1 MKIDCDYILMDI
13 EGTTSSISFVKDV
26 LFPYFLSNIDD
37 INKLS
42 NIKEVKYA
50 FGQVLRVVKREEN
63 RDITTSEEVILQ
75 LKKWCEQDLKITPL
89 KTLQGILWQKGY
101 QNGELLGHV
110 YDDVPFMLENWNL
123 LGKKMGVFSSGSV
136 NAQKLLFSYSDK
148 GDISSYF
155 SHYFDTNIG
164 LKIDFNTY
172 SRIANEIELPVH
184 RILFL
189 SDVKDELAAAD
200 RIGMKTLQINRDEYE
215 NVELWDYF
223 VSDFSKI
230 QLH

>member
-1 MKIDCDYILMDI
+1 MDI

-50 FGQVLRVVKREEN
+50 FGQVLRLVKQDEN
-63 RDITTSEEVILQ
+63 RDITTSEEVIFQ
-75 LKKWCEQDLKITPL
+75 LKKWCQQDLKITPL

-110 YDDVPFMLENWNL
+110 YDDVPVMLENWNF
-123 LGKKMGVFSSGSV
+123 LGKKMGIFSSGSV
-136 NAQKLLFSYSDK
+136 NAQKLLFSHSVK
-148 GDISSYF
+148 GNLSTYF
-155 SHYFDTNIG
+155 SNYFDTNIG
-164 LKIDFNTY
+164 SKRDSDTY
-172 SRIANEIELPVH
+172 SLITKKLALPQN

-189 SDVKDELAAAD
+189 SDVIEELAAAEKA
-200 RIGMKTLQINRDEYE
+200 GMKTVQITREGNIQS
-215 NVELWDYF
+215 WKQA
-223 VSDFSKI
+223 VSNFSEI
-230 QLH
+230 VIV

>member
-26 LFPYFLSNIDD
+26 LFPYFLLNIDD

-50 FGQVLRVVKREEN
+50 FGQVLRIVKREEN
-63 RDITTSEEVILQ
+63 RDITTSEEVILE
-75 LKKWCEQDLKITPL
+75 LKKWCGQDLKITPL

-110 YDDVPFMLENWNL
+110 YDDVPEMLENWNF
-123 LGKKMGVFSSGSV
+123 LGKKMGIFSSGSV
-136 NAQKLLFSYSDK
+136 NAQKLLFSHSVK
-148 GDISSYF
+148 GNLSTYF
-155 SHYFDTNIG
+155 SNYFDTIIG
-164 LKIDFNTY
+164 SKRDSDTY
-172 SRIANEIELPVH
+172 SLITKQLALPSN

-189 SDVKDELAAAD
+189 SDVIEELAAAD
-200 RIGMKTLQINRDEYE
+200 MAGMKTIQITREGNLQA
-215 NVELWDYF
+215 WPQS
-223 VSDFSKI
+223 VSDFSEI
-230 QLH
+230 ILT

>member
-26 LFPYFLSNIDD
+26 LFPYFLLNIDD

-50 FGQVLRVVKREEN
+50 FGQVLRIVKREEN

-110 YDDVPFMLENWNL
+110 YDDVPVMLENWNF
-123 LGKKMGVFSSGSV
+123 LGKKMGIFSSGSV
-136 NAQKLLFSYSDK
+136 NAQKLLFSHSVK
-148 GDISSYF
+148 GNLSTYF
-155 SHYFDTNIG
+155 SNYFDTNIG
-164 LKIDFNTY
+164 SKRDSDTY
-172 SRIANEIELPVH
+172 SLITKQLALPSN

-189 SDVKDELAAAD
+189 SDVIEELAAAD
-200 RIGMKTLQINRDEYE
+200 MAGMKTIQITREGNLQA
-215 NVELWDYF
+215 WPQS
-223 VSDFSKI
+223 VSDFSEI
-230 QLH
+230 ILT

>member
-1 MKIDCDYILMDI
+1 VKIDCDYILMDI

-50 FGQVLRVVKREEN
+50 FGQVLRIVKRDEN

-75 LKKWCEQDLKITPL
+75 LKKWCGQDLKITPL

-110 YDDVPFMLENWNL
+110 YDDVPVMLENWNF
-123 LGKKMGVFSSGSV
+123 LGKKMGIFSSGSV
-136 NAQKLLFSYSDK
+136 NAQKLLFSHSVK
-148 GDISSYF
+148 GNLSTYF
-155 SHYFDTNIG
+155 SNYFDTNSG
-164 LKIDFNTY
+164 SKRDSDTY
-172 SRIANEIELPVH
+172 SLITKELALPSN

-189 SDVKDELAAAD
+189 SDVIEELAAAD
-200 RIGMKTLQINRDEYE
+200 MAGMKTIQITREGNLQA
-215 NVELWDYF
+215 WPQS
-223 VSDFSKI
+223 VSDFSEI
-230 QLH
+230 ILT

>member
-1 MKIDCDYILMDI
+1 VKIDCDYILMDI

-50 FGQVLRVVKREEN
+50 FGQVLRLVKQDEN
-63 RDITTSEEVILQ
+63 RDITTSEEVIFQ
-75 LKKWCEQDLKITPL
+75 LKKWCQQDLKITPL

-110 YDDVPFMLENWNL
+110 YDDVPVMLENWNL
-123 LGKKMGVFSSGSV
+123 LGKKMGIFSSGSIK
-136 NAQKLLFSYSDK
+136 AQKLLFSHSVK
-148 GDISSYF
+148 GNLSTYF
-155 SHYFDTNIG
+155 SHYFDTQTG
-164 LKIDFNTY
+164 SKRESDTY
-172 SRIANEIELPVH
+172 SLISKELTLPSK

-189 SDVKDELAAAD
+189 SDVIEELAAAD
-200 RIGMKTLQINRDEYE
+200 MAGMKTIQIEREGNLQSWK
-215 NVELWDYF
+215 LS
-223 VSDFSKI
+223 VSDFSEIILK
-230 QLH
+230 

>member
-50 FGQVLRVVKREEN
+50 FGQVLRIVKREEN
-63 RDITTSEEVILQ
+63 RDITTSEEVILE
-75 LKKWCEQDLKITPL
+75 LKKWCGQDLKITPL

-110 YDDVPFMLENWNL
+110 YDDVPEMLENWNF
-123 LGKKMGVFSSGSV
+123 LGKKMGIFSSGSV
-136 NAQKLLFSYSDK
+136 NAQKLLFSHSVK
-148 GDISSYF
+148 GNLSTYF
-155 SHYFDTNIG
+155 SNYFDTNIG
-164 LKIDFNTY
+164 SKRDSDTY
-172 SRIANEIELPVH
+172 SLITKKLALPQN

-189 SDVKDELAAAD
+189 SDVIEELAAAD
-200 RIGMKTLQINRDEYE
+200 KAGMKTIQITREGNLQA
-215 NVELWDYF
+215 WPQS
-223 VSDFSKI
+223 VSDFSEI
-230 QLH
+230 ILT

>member
-1 MKIDCDYILMDI
+1 MKIDCDYILTDI

-26 LFPYFLSNIDD
+26 LFPYFISNIDE
-37 INKLS
+37 INKLA

-50 FGQVLRVVKREEN
+50 FGQVMRIVKRDED
-63 RDITTSEEVILQ
+63 RDITTSEEVIKQ
-75 LKKWCEQDLKITPL
+75 LKKWCELDLKITPL
-89 KTLQGILWQKGY
+89 KTLQGILWEKGY

-110 YDDVPFMLENWNL
+110 YDDVPIFLNKWKLM
-123 LGKKMGVFSSGSV
+123 GKKMGVFSSGSIK
-136 NAQKLLFSYSDK
+136 AQKLLFSFSNK
-148 GDISSYF
+148 GDISAYF

-172 SRIANEIELPVH
+172 LLIAKEIDVPVE

-189 SDVKDELAAAD
+189 SDIKKELEAAD
-200 RIGMKTLQINRDEYE
+200 RIGMKTLQINRSG
-215 NVELWDYF
+215 NIELWNNS

-230 QLH
+230 LLN

>member
-50 FGQVLRVVKREEN
+50 FGQVLRIVKREEN
-63 RDITTSEEVILQ
+63 RDITTSEEVILE
-75 LKKWCEQDLKITPL
+75 LKKWCGQDLKITPL

-110 YDDVPFMLENWNL
+110 YDDVPLMLENWNF
-123 LGKKMGVFSSGSV
+123 LGKKMGIFSSGSV
-136 NAQKLLFSYSDK
+136 NAQKLLFSHSVK
-148 GDISSYF
+148 GNLSTYF
-155 SHYFDTNIG
+155 SNYFDTNIG
-164 LKIDFNTY
+164 SKRDSDTY
-172 SRIANEIELPVH
+172 SLITKQLALPSN

-189 SDVKDELAAAD
+189 SDVIEELAAAD
-200 RIGMKTLQINRDEYE
+200 MAGMKTIQITREGNLQA
-215 NVELWDYF
+215 WPQS
-223 VSDFSKI
+223 VSDFSEI
-230 QLH
+230 ILT

>member
-1 MKIDCDYILMDI
+1 MDI

-50 FGQVLRVVKREEN
+50 FGQVLRLVKQDEN

-110 YDDVPFMLENWNL
+110 YDDVPVMLENWNL
-123 LGKKMGVFSSGSV
+123 LGKKMGVFSSGSIK
-136 NAQKLLFSYSDK
+136 AQKLLFSHSVK
-148 GDISSYF
+148 GNLSTYF
-155 SHYFDTNIG
+155 SHYFDTQTG
-164 LKIDFNTY
+164 SKRESDTY
-172 SRIANEIELPVH
+172 SLISKELTLPSK

-189 SDVKDELAAAD
+189 SDVIEELAAAD
-200 RIGMKTLQINRDEYE
+200 MAGMKTIQIEREGNLQSWK
-215 NVELWDYF
+215 LS
-223 VSDFSKI
+223 VSDFSEIILK
-230 QLH
+230 

>member
-50 FGQVLRVVKREEN
+50 FGQVLRIVKREEN
-63 RDITTSEEVILQ
+63 RDITTSEEVILE
-75 LKKWCEQDLKITPL
+75 LKKWCGQDLKITPL

-110 YDDVPFMLENWNL
+110 YDDVPLMLENWNF
-123 LGKKMGVFSSGSV
+123 LGKKMGIFSSGSV
-136 NAQKLLFSYSDK
+136 NAQKLLFSHSVK
-148 GDISSYF
+148 GNLSTYF
-155 SHYFDTNIG
+155 SNYFDTNIG
-164 LKIDFNTY
+164 SKRDSDTY
-172 SRIANEIELPVH
+172 SLITKQLALPSN

-189 SDVKDELAAAD
+189 SDVIEELAAAD
-200 RIGMKTLQINRDEYE
+200 MAGMKTIQITREGNLQS
-215 NVELWDYF
+215 WPQS
-223 VSDFSKI
+223 VSDFSEI
-230 QLH
+230 ILT

>member
-26 LFPYFLSNIDD
+26 LFPYFLLNIDD

-50 FGQVLRVVKREEN
+50 FGQVLRLVKQDEN
-63 RDITTSEEVILQ
+63 RDITTSEEVILE
-75 LKKWCEQDLKITPL
+75 LKKWCVQDLKITPL

-110 YDDVPFMLENWNL
+110 YDDVPVMLENWNL
-123 LGKKMGVFSSGSV
+123 LGKKMGIFSSGSV
-136 NAQKLLFSYSDK
+136 NAQKLLFSHSVK
-148 GDISSYF
+148 GNLSTYF
-155 SHYFDTNIG
+155 SNYFDTNIG
-164 LKIDFNTY
+164 SKRDSDTY
-172 SRIANEIELPVH
+172 SLITKQLALPSN

-189 SDVKDELAAAD
+189 SDVIEELAAAD
-200 RIGMKTLQINRDEYE
+200 MAGMKTIQITREGNLQS
-215 NVELWDYF
+215 WPQS
-223 VSDFSKI
+223 VSDFSEI
-230 QLH
+230 ILT

>member
-50 FGQVLRVVKREEN
+50 FGQVLRLVKQDEN
-63 RDITTSEEVILQ
+63 RDITTSEEVIFQ
-75 LKKWCEQDLKITPL
+75 LKKWCQQDLKITPL

-110 YDDVPFMLENWNL
+110 YDDVPVMLENWNF
-123 LGKKMGVFSSGSV
+123 LGKKMGIFSSGSV
-136 NAQKLLFSYSDK
+136 NAQKLLFSHSVK
-148 GDISSYF
+148 GNLSTYF
-155 SHYFDTNIG
+155 SNYFDTNIG
-164 LKIDFNTY
+164 SKRDSDTY
-172 SRIANEIELPVH
+172 SLITKKLALPQN

-189 SDVKDELAAAD
+189 SDVIEELAAAD
-200 RIGMKTLQINRDEYE
+200 KAGMKTVQITREGNIQSWKHAAS
-215 NVELWDYF
+215 N
-223 VSDFSKI
+223 FSEI
-230 QLH
+230 VIV

>member
-50 FGQVLRVVKREEN
+50 FGQVLRLVKQDEN
-63 RDITTSEEVILQ
+63 RDITTSEEVIFQ
-75 LKKWCEQDLKITPL
+75 LKKWCQQDLKITPL

-110 YDDVPFMLENWNL
+110 YDDVPVMLENWNF
-123 LGKKMGVFSSGSV
+123 LGKKMGIFSSGSV
-136 NAQKLLFSYSDK
+136 NAQKLLFSHSVK
-148 GDISSYF
+148 GNLSTYF
-155 SHYFDTNIG
+155 SNYFDTNIG
-164 LKIDFNTY
+164 SKRDSDTY
-172 SRIANEIELPVH
+172 SLITKKLALPQN

-189 SDVKDELAAAD
+189 SDVIEELAAAD
-200 RIGMKTLQINRDEYE
+200 KAGMKTIQITREGNIQSWKHAAS
-215 NVELWDYF
+215 N
-223 VSDFSKI
+223 FSEI
-230 QLH
+230 VIV

>member
-26 LFPYFLSNIDD
+26 LFPYFLLNIDN

-50 FGQVLRVVKREEN
+50 FGQVLRIVKREEN

-110 YDDVPFMLENWNL
+110 YDDVPEMLENWNL
-123 LGKKMGVFSSGSV
+123 LGKKMGIFSSGSV
-136 NAQKLLFSYSDK
+136 NAQKLLFSHSVK
-148 GDISSYF
+148 GNLSTYF
-155 SHYFDTNIG
+155 SNYFDTNIG
-164 LKIDFNTY
+164 SKRDSDTY
-172 SRIANEIELPVH
+172 SLITKQLALPSN

-189 SDVKDELAAAD
+189 SDVIEELAAAD
-200 RIGMKTLQINRDEYE
+200 MAGMKTIQITREGNLQS
-215 NVELWDYF
+215 WPQS
-223 VSDFSKI
+223 VSDFSEI
-230 QLH
+230 ILT

>member
-1 MKIDCDYILMDI
+1 MDI

-50 FGQVLRVVKREEN
+50 FGQVLRLVKQDEN

-75 LKKWCEQDLKITPL
+75 LKKWCQQDLKITPL

-110 YDDVPFMLENWNL
+110 YDDVPVMLENWNF
-123 LGKKMGVFSSGSV
+123 LGKKMGIFSSGSV
-136 NAQKLLFSYSDK
+136 NAQKLLFSHSVK
-148 GDISSYF
+148 GNLSTYF
-155 SHYFDTNIG
+155 SNYFDTNIG
-164 LKIDFNTY
+164 SKRDSDTY
-172 SRIANEIELPVH
+172 SLITKKLALPQN

-189 SDVKDELAAAD
+189 SDVIEELAAAD
-200 RIGMKTLQINRDEYE
+200 KAGMKTVQITREGNIQS
-215 NVELWDYF
+215 WKQA
-223 VSDFSKI
+223 VSNFSEI
-230 QLH
+230 VIV

>member
-1 MKIDCDYILMDI
+1 VKIDCDYILMDI

-50 FGQVLRVVKREEN
+50 FGQVLRLVKQDEN

-75 LKKWCEQDLKITPL
+75 LKKWCQQDLKITPL

-110 YDDVPFMLENWNL
+110 YDDVPVMLENWNF
-123 LGKKMGVFSSGSV
+123 LGKKMGIFSSGSV
-136 NAQKLLFSYSDK
+136 NAQKLLFSHSVK
-148 GDISSYF
+148 GNLSTYF
-155 SHYFDTNIG
+155 SNYFDTNIG
-164 LKIDFNTY
+164 SKRDSDTY
-172 SRIANEIELPVH
+172 SLITKKLALPQN

-189 SDVKDELAAAD
+189 SDVIEELAAAD
-200 RIGMKTLQINRDEYE
+200 KAGMKTVQITREGNIQS
-215 NVELWDYF
+215 WKQA
-223 VSDFSKI
+223 VSNFSEI
-230 QLH
+230 VIV

>member
-26 LFPYFLSNIDD
+26 LFPYFLLNIDD

-50 FGQVLRVVKREEN
+50 FGQVLRLVKQDEN
-63 RDITTSEEVILQ
+63 RDITTSEEVIFQ
-75 LKKWCEQDLKITPL
+75 LKKWCQQDLKITPL

-110 YDDVPFMLENWNL
+110 YDDVPVMLENWNF
-123 LGKKMGVFSSGSV
+123 LGKKMGIFSSGSV
-136 NAQKLLFSYSDK
+136 NAQKLLFSHSVK
-148 GDISSYF
+148 GNLSTYF
-155 SHYFDTNIG
+155 SNYFDTNIG
-164 LKIDFNTY
+164 SKRDSDTY
-172 SRIANEIELPVH
+172 SLITKKLALPQN

-189 SDVKDELAAAD
+189 SDIIEELAAAD
-200 RIGMKTLQINRDEYE
+200 KAGMKTVQITREGNIQSWKHAAS
-215 NVELWDYF
+215 N
-223 VSDFSKI
+223 FSEI
-230 QLH
+230 VIV

>member
-50 FGQVLRVVKREEN
+50 FGQVLRIVKRDEN

-110 YDDVPFMLENWNL
+110 YDDVPVMLENWNL
-123 LGKKMGVFSSGSV
+123 LGKKMGIFSSGSV
-136 NAQKLLFSYSDK
+136 NAQKLLFSHSVK
-148 GDISSYF
+148 GNLSTYF
-155 SHYFDTNIG
+155 SNYFDTNIG
-164 LKIDFNTY
+164 SKRDSDTY
-172 SRIANEIELPVH
+172 SLITKQLALPSN

-189 SDVKDELAAAD
+189 SDVIEELAAAD
-200 RIGMKTLQINRDEYE
+200 MAGMKTIQITREGNLQS
-215 NVELWDYF
+215 WPQS
-223 VSDFSKI
+223 VSDFSEI
-230 QLH
+230 ILT

>member
-50 FGQVLRVVKREEN
+50 FGQVLRLVKQDEN

-110 YDDVPFMLENWNL
+110 YDDVPVMLENWNL
-123 LGKKMGVFSSGSV
+123 LGKKMGVFSSGSIK
-136 NAQKLLFSYSDK
+136 AQKLLFSHSVK
-148 GDISSYF
+148 GNLSTYF
-155 SHYFDTNIG
+155 SHYFDTQTG
-164 LKIDFNTY
+164 SKRESDTY
-172 SRIANEIELPVH
+172 SLISKELTLPSK

-189 SDVKDELAAAD
+189 SDVIEELAAAD
-200 RIGMKTLQINRDEYE
+200 MAGMKTIQIEREGNLQSWK
-215 NVELWDYF
+215 LS
-223 VSDFSKI
+223 VSDFSEIILK
-230 QLH
+230 

>member
-26 LFPYFLSNIDD
+26 LFPYFLLNIDD

-50 FGQVLRVVKREEN
+50 FGQVLRLVKQDEN
-63 RDITTSEEVILQ
+63 RDITTSEEVIFQ

-110 YDDVPFMLENWNL
+110 YDDVPVMLENWNL
-123 LGKKMGVFSSGSV
+123 LGKKMGIFSSGSA
-136 NAQKLLFSYSDK
+136 NAQKLLFSHSVK
-148 GDISSYF
+148 GNLSTYF
-155 SHYFDTNIG
+155 SNYFDTNIG
-164 LKIDFNTY
+164 SKRDSDTY
-172 SRIANEIELPVH
+172 SLITKQLALPSN

-189 SDVKDELAAAD
+189 SDVIEELAAAD
-200 RIGMKTLQINRDEYE
+200 MAGMKTIQITREGNLQS
-215 NVELWDYF
+215 WPQS
-223 VSDFSKI
+223 VSDFSEI
-230 QLH
+230 ILT

>member
-50 FGQVLRVVKREEN
+50 FGQVLRIVKREEN
-63 RDITTSEEVILQ
+63 RDITTSEEVILE
-75 LKKWCEQDLKITPL
+75 LKKWCGQDLKITPL

-110 YDDVPFMLENWNL
+110 YDDVPVMLENWNL
-123 LGKKMGVFSSGSV
+123 LGKKMGIFSSGSV
-136 NAQKLLFSYSDK
+136 NAQKLLFSHSVK
-148 GDISSYF
+148 GNLSTYF
-155 SHYFDTNIG
+155 SNYFDTNIG
-164 LKIDFNTY
+164 SKRDSDTY
-172 SRIANEIELPVH
+172 SLITKQLALPSN

-189 SDVKDELAAAD
+189 SDVIEELAAAD
-200 RIGMKTLQINRDEYE
+200 MAGMKTIQITREGNLQS
-215 NVELWDYF
+215 WPQS
-223 VSDFSKI
+223 VSDFSEI
-230 QLH
+230 ILT

>member
-1 MKIDCDYILMDI
+1 VKIDCDYILMDI

-50 FGQVLRVVKREEN
+50 FGQVLRIVKRDEN

-110 YDDVPFMLENWNL
+110 YDDVPEMLENWNL
-123 LGKKMGVFSSGSV
+123 LGKKMGIFSSGSV
-136 NAQKLLFSYSDK
+136 NAQKLLFSHSVK
-148 GDISSYF
+148 GNLSTYF
-155 SHYFDTNIG
+155 SNYFDTNIG
-164 LKIDFNTY
+164 SKRDSDTY
-172 SRIANEIELPVH
+172 SLITKKLALPSN

-189 SDVKDELAAAD
+189 SDVIEELAAAD
-200 RIGMKTLQINRDEYE
+200 MAGMKTIQITREGNLQA
-215 NVELWDYF
+215 WPQS
-223 VSDFSKI
+223 VSDFSEI
-230 QLH
+230 ILT

>member
-50 FGQVLRVVKREEN
+50 FGQVLRLVKQDEN
-63 RDITTSEEVILQ
+63 RDITTSEEVIFQ
-75 LKKWCEQDLKITPL
+75 LKKWCQQDLKITPL

-110 YDDVPFMLENWNL
+110 YDDVPVMLENWNL
-123 LGKKMGVFSSGSV
+123 LGKKMGIFSSGSV
-136 NAQKLLFSYSDK
+136 NAQKLLFSHSVK
-148 GDISSYF
+148 GNLSTYF
-155 SHYFDTNIG
+155 SNYFDTNIG
-164 LKIDFNTY
+164 SKRDSDTY
-172 SRIANEIELPVH
+172 SLITKKLALPQN

-189 SDVKDELAAAD
+189 SDVIEELAAAD
-200 RIGMKTLQINRDEYE
+200 KAGMKTVQITREGNIQS
-215 NVELWDYF
+215 WKQS
-223 VSDFSKI
+223 VSDFSEI
-230 QLH
+230 ILT

>member
-50 FGQVLRVVKREEN
+50 FGQVLRLVKQDEN

-110 YDDVPFMLENWNL
+110 YDDVPVMLENWNL
-123 LGKKMGVFSSGSV
+123 QGKKMGIFSSGSV
-136 NAQKLLFSYSDK
+136 NAQKLLFSHSVK
-148 GDISSYF
+148 GNLSTYF
-155 SHYFDTNIG
+155 SNYFDTNIG
-164 LKIDFNTY
+164 SKRDSDTY
-172 SRIANEIELPVH
+172 SLITKQLALPSN

-189 SDVKDELAAAD
+189 SDVIEELAAAD
-200 RIGMKTLQINRDEYE
+200 MAGMKTIQITREGNLQA
-215 NVELWDYF
+215 WPQS
-223 VSDFSKI
+223 VSDFSEI
-230 QLH
+230 ILT

>member
-50 FGQVLRVVKREEN
+50 FGQVLRIVKRDEN

-75 LKKWCEQDLKITPL
+75 LKKWCGQDLKITPL
-89 KTLQGILWQKGY
+89 KTLQGILWRKGY

-110 YDDVPFMLENWNL
+110 YDDVPVMLENWNL
-123 LGKKMGVFSSGSV
+123 LGKKMGIFSSGSV
-136 NAQKLLFSYSDK
+136 NAQKLLFSHSVK
-148 GDISSYF
+148 GNLSTYF
-155 SHYFDTNIG
+155 SNYFDTNIG
-164 LKIDFNTY
+164 SKRDSDTY
-172 SRIANEIELPVH
+172 SLITKKLALPSN

-189 SDVKDELAAAD
+189 SDVIEELAAAD
-200 RIGMKTLQINRDEYE
+200 MAGMKTIQITREGNLQA
-215 NVELWDYF
+215 WPQS
-223 VSDFSKI
+223 VSDFSEI
-230 QLH
+230 ILT

>member
-50 FGQVLRVVKREEN
+50 FGQVLRLVKQDEN
-63 RDITTSEEVILQ
+63 RDITTSEEVIFQ

-110 YDDVPFMLENWNL
+110 YDDVPVMLENWNL
-123 LGKKMGVFSSGSV
+123 LGKKMGIFSSGSV
-136 NAQKLLFSYSDK
+136 NAQKLLFSHSVK
-148 GDISSYF
+148 GNLSTYF
-155 SHYFDTNIG
+155 SNYFDTNIG
-164 LKIDFNTY
+164 SKRDSDTY
-172 SRIANEIELPVH
+172 SLITKQLALPSN

-189 SDVKDELAAAD
+189 SDVIEELAAAD
-200 RIGMKTLQINRDEYE
+200 MAGMKTIQITREGNLQS
-215 NVELWDYF
+215 WPQS
-223 VSDFSKI
+223 VSDFSEI
-230 QLH
+230 ILT